1 MIFRF
6 KLKLIDS
13 NMKRRK
19 PDDSPVSS
27 ESKIPRQDGGGDGT
41 GHWEQKP
48 GMILEVKMRN
58 FMCHQ
63 VNILVRI
70 FY

>member
-63 VNILVRI
+63 VVCYK
-70 FY
+70 F